1 MNRRIIAVLFAVLSL
16 AACNKPGNERRQ
28 AAGEI
33 LEGSV
38 SDAMIHTDQIRSEGP
53 YAAPEAAKAEKG
65 GKGPAKAAADSPTP
79 KQDKQK
85 IKVSLSMFGRTTSVE
100 LDFNQVE
107 KA

>member
-38 SDAMIHTDQIRSEGP
+38 SDAMIHTDQVRSEGP

-65 GKGPAKAAADSPTP
+65 GKAAGKKAAAKRADEASDETPAATPSATPQATPSPE
-79 KQDKQK
+79 
-85 IKVSLSMFGRTTSVE
+85 SSG
-100 LDFNQVE
+100 
-107 KA
+107 

>member
-38 SDAMIHTDQIRSEGP
+38 SDAMIHTDQVRSEGP
-53 YAAPEAAKAEKG
+53 YAAPETAKAEKG
-65 GKGPAKAAADSPTP
+65 GKGPAKAAADAPEAAPTP
-79 KQDKQK
+79 EASASAT
-85 IKVSLSMFGRTTSVE
+85 VTAAPEPAPSGE
-100 LDFNQVE
+100 
-107 KA
+107 

>member
-38 SDAMIHTDQIRSEGP
+38 SDAMIHTDQVRSEGP

-65 GKGPAKAAADSPTP
+65 GKGPAKAAAHAPEAAPTP
-79 KQDKQK
+79 EASASATVTAAPEPAPSGD
-85 IKVSLSMFGRTTSVE
+85 
-100 LDFNQVE
+100 
-107 KA
+107 